1 MSVEGQKAKYSPRAH
16 VVRFAPD
23 NGLKSDIAGGPFRAN
38 SDMVRLLENERETA
52 NRGGLSCFY
61 YGRTVGL
68 TLRSAIMES
77 GELSPRDRP
86 L

>member
-1 MSVEGQKAKYSPRAH
+1 MV
-16 VVRFAPD
+16 
-23 NGLKSDIAGGPFRAN
+23 GL
-38 SDMVRLLENERETA
+38 LQNEREAA

-61 YGRTVGL
+61 GRAVSL